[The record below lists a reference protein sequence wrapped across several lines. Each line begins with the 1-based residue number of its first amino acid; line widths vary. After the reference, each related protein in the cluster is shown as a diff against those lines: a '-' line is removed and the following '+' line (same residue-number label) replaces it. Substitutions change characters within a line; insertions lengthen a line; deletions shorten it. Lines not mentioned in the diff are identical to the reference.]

1 MNWGVIKMDFKRI
14 LITVFLFLF
23 STLIYSLPQPNEH
36 SNLGIA
42 FVHGTNDHREDAD
55 GGYWKTDFMESIAQA
70 LPNPRNYYVVHCDYS
85 KYMWEEDAAGCTVN
99 QLLAFIEHKK
109 IDSLI
114 LYTHSN
120 GGNVMRWILSNP
132 TYDSRYLRLKSKIKH
147 IVALAPSS
155 GGTPLADIL
164 LNGGIFEASLSWIL
178 GYTGDAIKQQRVGD
192 MNIYNE
198 ELLFGTKNRPSLP
211 VAFNTVV
218 GTDVTASPFSSAS
231 YCNGYLLNSGL
242 KISKVYLDSCADG
255 FLNCSS
261 QAVAGTV
268 WFYDKEKTEDE
279 TILSHNQSRHSCFG
293 LDKILI
299 SALALEGA
307 SK

>member
-1 MNWGVIKMDFKRI
+1 MNRGVIKMDFKRI

-23 STLIYSLPQPNEH
+23 SSWIYALPQSNRTI
-36 SNLGIA
+36 NLGVA

-55 GGYWKTDFMESIAQA
+55 GEYWKTDFIESIAQA
-70 LPNPRNYYVVHCDYS
+70 LPNPKNYYVVHCDYS
-85 KYMWEEDAAGCTVN
+85 KYMWDEDAAGCTAN
-99 QLLAFIEHKK
+99 QLLDFIDHKK
-109 IDSLI
+109 IDALI

-132 TYDSRYLRLKSKIKH
+132 TYDSRYLRLKNKIKK

-164 LNGGIFEASLSWIL
+164 LNGGIFEASLSWLL
-178 GYTGDAIKQQRVGD
+178 GYTGDAVKQQRVGD
-192 MNIYNE
+192 MSIYNE
-198 ELLFGTKNRPSLP
+198 ELLLGTKNRPSLP
-211 VAFNTVV
+211 VSFNAVV
-218 GTDVTASPFSSAS
+218 GTDVSASPFSSAS

-261 QAVAGTV
+261 QSAAGTV
-268 WFYDKEKTEDE
+268 WFYDKEVTEDE
-279 TILSHNQSRHSCFG
+279 TPLSHNQSRHSCFG

-299 SALALEGA
+299 SALDLKGVA
-307 SK
+307 K

>member
-1 MNWGVIKMDFKRI
+1 MDFKRI

-23 STLIYSLPQPNEH
+23 STLIYSLPQSNGRV
-36 SNLGIA
+36 NLGIA
-42 FVHGTNDHREDAD
+42 FVHGTNDHREDAY
-55 GGYWKTDFMESIAQA
+55 GGYWKTDFIESMARA

-85 KYMWEEDAAGCTVN
+85 KYMWDEEAAGCTAS
-99 QLLAFIEHKK
+99 QLLDFIDRNK

-120 GGNVMRWILSNP
+120 GANVMRWIVSNP
-132 TYDSRYLRLKSKIKH
+132 TYDSRYMRLKSKIKN

-164 LNGGIFEASLSWIL
+164 LNGGIFEASLSWLL
-178 GYTGDAIKQQRVGD
+178 GYTGDAVKQQRVGD
-192 MNIYNE
+192 MSIYNE

-211 VAFNTVV
+211 VPFNSVI
-218 GTDVTASPFSSAS
+218 GTDVIASPLSSAS

-242 KISKVYLDSCADG
+242 KIAKVYLDSCADG

-261 QAVAGTV
+261 QAAAGTV
-268 WFYDKEKTEDE
+268 WFYDKQKTEDE
-279 TILSHNQSRHSCFG
+279 TTLSHNQSRHSCFG
-293 LDKILI
+293 LERILI
-299 SALALEGA
+299 SALDLKGVA
-307 SK
+307 K